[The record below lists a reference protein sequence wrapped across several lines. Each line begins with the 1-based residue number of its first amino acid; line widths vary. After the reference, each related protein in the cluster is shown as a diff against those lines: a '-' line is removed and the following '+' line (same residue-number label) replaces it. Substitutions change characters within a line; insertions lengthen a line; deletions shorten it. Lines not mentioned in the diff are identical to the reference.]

1 MVITQIKTYDLPEIQ
16 GEEGESV
23 SAIYTEGIPRWVS
36 ECYGIQHLQYALADL
51 APQQHGPSNSSCL
64 ASRSQPLIE
73 KELRDTC
80 YISNS

>member
-23 SAIYTEGIPRWVS
+23 SAIYTEGTPRWVL

-51 APQQHGPSNSSCL
+51 APQQHGLSNSSCL